1 MTSKANNLITSG
13 EPRLTTPCNFP
24 LLKESEKLNNSKKHI
39 QSIKNHQKEKN
50 VKKSELRRATVDEVI
65 FIFEKVLEEW
75 KPIKIYNV
83 LIQNNP
89 LSKVIK
95 EDVENI
101 ITGNCKV
108 FDFETTSEKVQLYN
122 DLRQKVYD
130 YHKNKK

>member
-1 MTSKANNLITSG
+1 M
-13 EPRLTTPCNFP
+13 
-24 LLKESEKLNNSKKHI
+24 NNSKNHI
-39 QSIKNHQKEKN
+39 QNIQKHQKEKN
-50 VKKSELRRATVDEVI
+50 IKKSELRRATVDEVL

-89 LSKVIK
+89 QSKVIK

-101 ITGNCKV
+101 VTGNCKV
-108 FDFETTSEKVQLYN
+108 FDFETTDEQFKKYN

-130 YHKNKK
+130 YHKNKIINLKKK